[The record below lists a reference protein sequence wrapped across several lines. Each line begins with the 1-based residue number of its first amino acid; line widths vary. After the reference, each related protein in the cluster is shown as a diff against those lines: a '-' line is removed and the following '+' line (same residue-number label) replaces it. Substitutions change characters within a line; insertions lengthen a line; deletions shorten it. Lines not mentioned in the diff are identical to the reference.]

1 MNFKLTME
9 ILFLILGG
17 PRKFSK
23 CKFLEVEYKYKLI
36 TSWEIHF
43 WEKLLPLYWIPPETV
58 VEQNKA
64 YVVWGGPLFWES
76 DIQ

>member
-1 MNFKLTME
+1 ME

-43 WEKLLPLYWIPPETV
+43 WKKTV
-58 VEQNKA
+58 AAVLNTAWDRSRTE
-64 YVVWGGPLFWES
+64 
-76 DIQ
+76 